1 MKYTKSFPVYPPITN
16 PQSNKAPI
24 AEFLNPAAYKFAPT
38 GESHRFF
45 IPALIYKYLL
55 EKTQSLITRL
65 GKMEDKIN
73 SLTKDNEHL
82 VANVVSLTKRYN
94 VRHESYGFLAAKLEE
109 RDQQIERLKSAVEFQ
124 KDVIDRVE
132 KHKNKGW
139 NLFDSV
145 KKSSTKSLKQT
156 IDTKDRE
163 LARLEQRLC
172 EVRKALGG
180 DGFTSRVIDEPA
192 YVPPLDSRG
201 GVGPVT
207 GGIAGRGILPTSG
220 PVTINTP
227 FFPQSRPATMWPQAP
242 AFGIPVFDGLKQRYQ
257 DRNQDQINA
266 SNIQNKQNIQQDVAD
281 TAGVQGVDG
290 YNGQTVN
297 ISLDTTAVRHADFV
311 SGVKNRYGVLTDFDV
326 HNPATWPRC

>member
-1 MKYTKSFPVYPPITN
+1 MKHINFPVHTPITN

-38 GESHRFF
+38 GELHRFF

-55 EKTQSLITRL
+55 EKTQGLITRL
-65 GKMEDKIN
+65 GKMEDKII

-94 VRHESYGFLAAKLEE
+94 VRQESYRFLAAKLGE

-132 KHKNKGW
+132 KSKNTGW
-139 NLFDSV
+139 NLFDSA
-145 KKSSTKSLKQT
+145 KKSPTVSDPLQVSYSDTYVKSLQQT
-156 IDTKDRE
+156 IDAKDRE

-180 DGFTSRVIDEPA
+180 DGFTSRVLNDGTPSATKYSVAID
-192 YVPPLDSRG
+192 
-201 GVGPVT
+201 
-207 GGIAGRGILPTSG
+207 
-220 PVTINTP
+220 TP
-227 FFPQSRPATMWPQAP
+227 SFPQRHPAIWPQSP
-242 AFGIPVFDGLKQRYQ
+242 AFGIPAFYGLKQRYQ

-266 SNIQNKQNIQQDVAD
+266 SNSQNQQNIRQDVAD
-281 TAGVQGVDG
+281 TAGVQSVDG

-297 ISLDTTAVRHADFV
+297 TSLDTTAVRHADFV